1 MLDAGEMPEQRVK
14 LDPLAYILTGS
25 VLALQV
31 YTTFIRVPDAD
42 AVIAQ
47 HDRAYKAAVFEDG
60 ENKGVMHQIFR
71 QNEVDRELL
80 KVLLRS
86 CSR

>member
-1 MLDAGEMPEQRVK
+1 MADQRVK

-31 YTTFIRVPDAD
+31 YSSFIKAPNAD
-42 AVIAQ
+42 AVIVES
-47 HDRAYKAAVFEDG
+47 DRAYQSAVFEDG